1 MVDTSKIL
9 VVSII
14 LYDDATYNLYKLQ
27 TKMPLGD
34 IAVIGSSATFFTCV
48 YARIFLKEKLELG
61 HFINIA
67 FVVVGLI
74 LIVQVN
80 V

>member
-1 MVDTSKIL
+1 
-9 VVSII
+9 
-14 LYDDATYNLYKLQ
+14 
-27 TKMPLGD
+27 MPLGD

-67 FVVVGLI
+67 FVVVGLM

-80 V
+80 ILRRNSSDNKFNFTVNSI